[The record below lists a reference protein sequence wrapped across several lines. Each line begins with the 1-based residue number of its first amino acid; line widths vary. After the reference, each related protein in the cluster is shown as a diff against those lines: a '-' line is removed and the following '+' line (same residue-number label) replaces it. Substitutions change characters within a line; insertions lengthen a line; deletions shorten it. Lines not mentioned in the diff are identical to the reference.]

1 VKKYIN
7 KLYFF
12 TILTK
17 TKELKMKQNVLEV
30 VTERFI
36 TEIENALSNG
46 TQLPWDNV
54 EGPKKI

>member
-1 VKKYIN
+1 
-7 KLYFF
+7 
-12 TILTK
+12 
-17 TKELKMKQNVLEV
+17 MKQNVLEV